1 MTVERKE
8 KLMVTQNEI
17 NRINELYKKAKAE
30 GLTPQEAEEQ
40 KVLRADYIKA
50 FKENLRGTL
59 DTIKIQNPDGTMID
73 VKERHE
79 QRMKIENGNPNQKG
93 N

>member
-1 MTVERKE
+1 MF
-8 KLMVTQNEI
+8 TQTDI
-17 NRINELYKKAKAE
+17 DRINELYRKAKTQ
-30 GLTPQEAEEQ
+30 GLTEKETIEQ
-40 KVLRADYIKA
+40 KELRAAYIKA
-50 FKENLRGTL
+50 FRDNLRGTL

-79 QRMKIENGNPNQKG
+79 QRIKAENGNPDKKG

>member
-1 MTVERKE
+1 MF
-8 KLMVTQNEI
+8 TQTDI
-17 NRINELYKKAKAE
+17 DRINELYRKAKTQ
-30 GLTPQEAEEQ
+30 GLTEEETIEQ
-40 KVLRADYIKA
+40 KELRAAYIKA
-50 FKENLRGTL
+50 FRDNLRGTL

-79 QRMKIENGNPNQKG
+79 QRMKAQHGNPDKKG